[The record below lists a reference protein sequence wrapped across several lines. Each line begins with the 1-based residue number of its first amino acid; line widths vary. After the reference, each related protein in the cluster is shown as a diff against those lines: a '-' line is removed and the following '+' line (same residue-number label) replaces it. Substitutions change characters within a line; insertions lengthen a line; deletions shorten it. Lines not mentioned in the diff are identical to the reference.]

1 MSHITDR
8 SGFVM
13 HRGRIVKPTMCQSAR
28 RTTMNRTSTTGDI
41 RALTGDELNSVSG
54 GMKAVVFVDRMFM
67 TIEADANHY
76 GVVVRPGFEHTCV
89 SFGGDGC

>member
-1 MSHITDR
+1 MT
-8 SGFVM
+8 G
-13 HRGRIVKPTMCQSAR
+13 
-28 RTTMNRTSTTGDI
+28 TSTISDI
-41 RALTGDELNSVSG
+41 RALTDDELNGVSG
-54 GMKAVVFVDRMFM
+54 GMKAVVFVDRMLM

>member
-1 MSHITDR
+1 MT
-8 SGFVM
+8 
-13 HRGRIVKPTMCQSAR
+13 
-28 RTTMNRTSTTGDI
+28 RTAASDDI
-41 RALTGDELNSVSG
+41 RALMDDELDSISG
-54 GMKAVVFVDRMFM
+54 GMKAVVFVDQMFM

>member
-1 MSHITDR
+1 MTKTI
-8 SGFVM
+8 
-13 HRGRIVKPTMCQSAR
+13 
-28 RTTMNRTSTTGDI
+28 TTGDI
-41 RALTGDELNSVSG
+41 RALTGDELNNVSG

>member
-1 MSHITDR
+1 
-8 SGFVM
+8 
-13 HRGRIVKPTMCQSAR
+13 
-28 RTTMNRTSTTGDI
+28 
-41 RALTGDELNSVSG
+41 
-54 GMKAVVFVDRMFM
+54 MKAVVFVDRMFM

>member
-1 MSHITDR
+1 MT
-8 SGFVM
+8 
-13 HRGRIVKPTMCQSAR
+13 K
-28 RTTMNRTSTTGDI
+28 TSMISDI
-41 RALTGDELNSVSG
+41 RALTDDELNSVSG
-54 GMKAVVFVDRMFM
+54 GMKAVVFVDQMFM